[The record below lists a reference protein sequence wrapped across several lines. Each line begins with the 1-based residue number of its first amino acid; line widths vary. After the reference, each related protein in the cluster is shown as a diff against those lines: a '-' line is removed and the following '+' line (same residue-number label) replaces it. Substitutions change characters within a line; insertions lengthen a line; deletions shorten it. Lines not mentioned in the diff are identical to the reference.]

1 MSLIESRGSGQVS
14 TALAKNRLGV
24 AAVLFFVMSASA
36 PLTVVAGVVP
46 TGLAVTGLLSISIAF
61 LTVAVVLGIFSVG
74 YVAMARHIANTGAF
88 YAFISRGIG
97 RPVGVGASWVALV
110 AYNMFQCAS
119 YGGFGAIAAPLIAQ
133 WFGLHVQWWVL
144 ALIGWVVVAV
154 LGVRDIAVSGKVL
167 ATLLVAEI
175 LLVVVFGVADI
186 FVSGF
191 HASSAPL
198 NAHGLVGPGA
208 GALLVMAIAGFV
220 GFEQSV
226 VYAEESRDPRRTVPR
241 ATYLA
246 IALIAVLYAFASWA
260 MISAAGNH
268 VLDRAAAEGPDLF
281 FDVASARVGDLA
293 LQLGHVLFL
302 TSLLAAM
309 ISFHNIS
316 ARYTFSLGREGVLPR
331 RFGRTVPGT
340 GAPRNGSLAQSAVG
354 LIVIALYAAAG
365 WDPLIQLFFWGG
377 TGGSIGVLL
386 LITLTSIAIIGYFA
400 RHPNGEDAW
409 HRIGAPIIG
418 SALLLIMTYLALTNI
433 ATLFG
438 VQPGSEPTWVVP
450 LTFGAVALAGMGWAL
465 VLRGRRPKLYFD
477 IGLGANG
484 VPNRCARHFA
494 GSSTVVTKMPSYR
507 ILRGDRKPR
516 IPDNKEE
523 A

>member
-1 MSLIESRGSGQVS
+1 MPIIESRGAGQVS
-14 TALAKNRLGV
+14 TALAKDRLGV
-24 AAVLFFVMSASA
+24 ASVLFFVMSASA

-46 TGLAVTGLLSISIAF
+46 TGLAVTGLLGISIAF
-61 LTVAVVLGIFSVG
+61 LAVAVVLAVFSVG

-97 RPVGVGASWVALV
+97 RPVGVGASLVALL

-119 YGGFGAIAAPLIAQ
+119 YGGFGAIAAPLFNE
-133 WFGLHVQWWVL
+133 WFGLHVEWWVI

-154 LGVRDIAVSGKVL
+154 LGVRDIAVSGRVL
-167 ATLLVAEI
+167 AALLVAEI
-175 LLVVVFGVADI
+175 LLVVVFGFADI
-186 FVSGF
+186 AVSGF
-191 HASSAPL
+191 NASSAPL
-198 NAHGLVGPGA
+198 NVGSLVGPGA
-208 GALLVMAIAGFV
+208 GALLVMAVAGFV

-226 VYAEESRDPRRTVPR
+226 VYAEESRNPRRTVPR

-260 MISAAGNH
+260 MISAAGES
-268 VLDRAAAEGPDLF
+268 VLARAAKEGPDLF
-281 FDVASARVGDLA
+281 FDVAAARLGDLA

-340 GAPRNGSLAQSAVG
+340 GAPKNGSLAQSAVG

-377 TGGSIGVLL
+377 TGGSMGVLL
-386 LITLTSIAIIGYFA
+386 LITLTSIAIINYFA

-409 HRIGAPIIG
+409 HRIAAPVI
-418 SALLLIMTYLALTNI
+418 SAVLLLITAFLAVTNV

-438 VQPGSEPTWVVP
+438 VEPGSKPTWAVP
-450 LTFGAVALAGMGWAL
+450 LTFGVVALAGMGWAL
-465 VLRGRRPKLYFD
+465 ALRGRRPKLYFG
-477 IGLGANG
+477 IGLGASG
-484 VPNRCARHFA
+484 ALHPGARCPG
-494 GSSTVVTKMPSYR
+494 GSCTVVAKIPSYR
-507 ILRGDRKPR
+507 ILRAGRNIR
-516 IPDNKEE
+516 VSDNEE
-523 A
+523 QI

>member
-1 MSLIESRGSGQVS
+1 MSIIGSRGSGQVS
-14 TALAKNRLGV
+14 TALAKDRLGV
-24 AAVLFFVMSASA
+24 VAVVFFVMSASA

-46 TGLAVTGLLSISIAF
+46 TGIAVTGLLGISVAF
-61 LTVAVVLGIFSVG
+61 LAVAVVLAVFSVG

-88 YAFISRGIG
+88 YAFISCGIG

-119 YGGFGAIAAPLIAQ
+119 YGGFGAIAAPLLAERL
-133 WFGLHVQWWVL
+133 GLHVEWWVV

-154 LGVRDIAVSGKVL
+154 LGVRDIAVSGRVL
-167 ATLLVAEI
+167 AALLAAEI
-175 LLVVVFGVADI
+175 LLVVVFGFADI

-191 HASSAPL
+191 NASSAPL
-198 NAHGLVGPGA
+198 NVGSLVGPGA
-208 GALLVMAIAGFV
+208 GALLVMAVAGFV

-260 MISAAGNH
+260 MISAAGGN
-268 VLDRAAAEGPDLF
+268 VLDRAVQEGPDLF
-281 FDVASARVGDLA
+281 FDVASARVGDVA
-293 LQLGHVLFL
+293 LLLGHVLFL

-316 ARYTFSLGREGVLPR
+316 ARYTFSLGRERVLPR
-331 RFGRTVPGT
+331 LFGRTVPGT
-340 GAPRNGSLAQSAVG
+340 GAPKNGSLAQSAVG
-354 LIVIALYAAAG
+354 LIVIALYALAG

-386 LITLTSIAIIGYFA
+386 LIALTAIAIIGYFA
-400 RHPNGEDAW
+400 RNPNGEDAW
-409 HRIGAPIIG
+409 HRLGAPII
-418 SALLLIMTYLALTNI
+418 ATVLLLITAYLALTNI

-438 VQPGSEPTWVVP
+438 VEPGSKPTWVVP
-450 LTFGAVALAGMGWAL
+450 LTFGVVALAGVGWAL
-465 VLRGRRPKLYFD
+465 VLRARRPRLYFD

-484 VPNRCARHFA
+484 ASKRGAARSV
-494 GSSTVVTKMPSYR
+494 GSGTVVTK
-507 ILRGDRKPR
+507 
-516 IPDNKEE
+516 IPW
-523 A
+523 